1 MLSVLPAAR
10 SKATSSSATT
20 ILQTRTVSSSPYGR
34 THVWKHRQRKLPN
47 PVVPQFPQLVIRA
60 DGSSFTQWTTSPR
73 SFMKL
78 TRDTTNAPLWNVSAL
93 ANEGMQEESETTGR
107 LGRFSRRFDRRGRAK
122 GHRFTCFILVLR
134 RRRMQIPSG
143 VTYHIACVA
152 F

>member
-1 MLSVLPAAR
+1 M
-10 SKATSSSATT
+10 
-20 ILQTRTVSSSPYGR
+20 
-34 THVWKHRQRKLPN
+34 WKHRQRKLPN

-107 LGRFSRRFDRRGRAK
+107 LGRFSRRFEADVDMDALQAEAEANAPPAGGKDKRA
-122 GHRFTCFILVLR
+122 
-134 RRRMQIPSG
+134 
-143 VTYHIACVA
+143 
-152 F
+152 